1 MDDDQIDSS
10 TGSKPSVSDQL
21 KNRGQVAGYKEADRN
36 KEIQPMRANPTRITD
51 SDDEDDIR
59 IKSMQCA

>member
-1 MDDDQIDSS
+1 MDGDDQIDSS
-10 TGSKPSVSDQL
+10 IGNKPSVSDQL
-21 KNRGQVAGYKEADRN
+21 KNRGQVAAYMEADKN
-36 KEIQPMRANPTRITD
+36 NAKPMTAFPSRITD